1 MNVSGAFSSLHS
13 GNVLC
18 GQHLP
23 HVSTGYSHVDPL
35 GRLDGAGYVLLDST
49 TMVLPPTSCSTTSL
63 LSPRFFSLSFF
74 CCFVFLFVC
83 WWWCWLAG
91 GRAGPRFLCVN
102 NSTGTSLCFS
112 VSVCLSACLS
122 VFLSVFMS
130 VCLSLSNT
138 CLSLSFSVLFFQIRP
153 SRCCH
158 SVLFIF
164 HVGAMIAFLS
174 FSL

>member
-74 CCFVFLFVC
+74 CCFVRGGEGWEVYNVVVVFCFCGFV
-83 WWWCWLAG
+83 LG
-91 GRAGPRFLCVN
+91 GG
-102 NSTGTSLCFS
+102 G
-112 VSVCLSACLS
+112 
-122 VFLSVFMS
+122 VFVF
-130 VCLSLSNT
+130 
-138 CLSLSFSVLFFQIRP
+138 VLFF
-153 SRCCH
+153 C
-158 SVLFIF
+158 LF
-164 HVGAMIAFLS
+164 VGGGAGWQGDELGPDFCV
-174 FSL
+174 